1 MLAEMMSEW
10 IPGDRMSTKEIADW
24 IKRVF
29 DYDAV
34 IVALVGSRAHGLAT
48 EDSDYDYIAFAEPT
62 VEMIY
67 RGEKVN
73 EQFGIGEDIEVKL
86 KDIRDLIPLLSAQ
99 NPNFLDIFLDKDSY
113 VRRDYAWIFDY
124 RVESFILSYDPSRLL
139 RAAIGM
145 GLNYLQDQS
154 DKSLA
159 NAMYLNDIA
168 YYVINFK
175 RFPKTHSIRFTEEI
189 FTKSEI
195 FTLYEFEKIEAVL
208 NGSLYEKLGVTPKE
222 FRKKVQLNLWL
233 LEAYTEVQRA
243 DKEYPEPDY
252 QSLDLIERKVM
263 DTLFAS
269 IF

>member
-1 MLAEMMSEW
+1 
-10 IPGDRMSTKEIADW
+10 MSTKEIADW

-99 NPNFLDIFLDKDSY
+99 NPNFLDIFLDKEPY
-113 VRRDYAWIFDY
+113 VRGDYAWIFD
-124 RVESFILSYDPSRLL
+124 RETVLFLITYDPVRLARSAVGMAFSYL
-139 RAAIGM
+139 RKPS
-145 GLNYLQDQS
+145 Y
-154 DKSLA
+154 KSIA
-159 NAMYLNDIA
+159 NAMYLNNLA
-168 YYVINFK
+168 YYAITFGSFAGVYPF
-175 RFPKTHSIRFTEEI
+175 RSLQEPPRETYLGEI
-189 FTKSEI
+189 YKSNDI
-195 FTLYEFEKIEAVL
+195 KQAL
-208 NGSLYEKLGVTPKE
+208 NGTVYMEHPFTSSMDEYTVHVEGGLY
-222 FRKKVQLNLWL
+222 L
-233 LEAYTEVQRA
+233 LREYIISESKR
-243 DKEYPEPDY
+243 YPEPDY
-252 QSLDLIERKVM
+252 QYMDQLERKMM
-263 DTLFAS
+263 DTLFTS